1 MNDETKKMMEDE
13 LQLLII
19 KLENLKPG
27 SEEHQKLSGDIKV
40 LASTLT
46 EASASEMDAFDKQEK
61 RRIDEM
67 KNNRLASIEDDKVKS
82 SYVKL
87 IVEAV
92 LGVGLTIYE
101 WRKHKEELNIVGK
114 FEETGR
120 WVSTAFRNIK
130 KPRLKK

>member
-1 MNDETKKMMEDE
+1 MNDETRE
-13 LQLLII
+13 LLEEKLIAM
-19 KLENLKPG
+19 LNSLANLKPG
-27 SEEHQKLSGDIKV
+27 SDEHQKLSSDIKV

-61 RRIDEM
+61 RRIDEQ
-67 KNNRLASIEDDKVKS
+67 KNKKLEEIEVQKINTG
-82 SYVKL
+82 L
-87 IVEAV
+87 IKMAVEAV
-92 LGVGLTIYE
+92 LGVCLTVYE
-101 WRKHKEELNIVGK
+101 WRKHRQELNIIGK